1 MDKKYIELF
10 KEIASS
16 TASSAEQVMDYDK
29 AKGDDKGFEAA
40 QTLRDNFM
48 DLHDKIV
55 NNKELVRSNYAELLV
70 GTMIVIN
77 NLQNKVVAMQKAI
90 NGFKND
96 TAPKLQKILDETQND
111 EEAKKLAD
119 EIFIIEDNK

>member
-1 MDKKYIELF
+1 
-10 KEIASS
+10 
-16 TASSAEQVMDYDK
+16 
-29 AKGDDKGFEAA
+29 
-40 QTLRDNFM
+40 M